1 MKRTSMGILS
11 QWLGESNRQ
20 PLVMRGARQVGKTW
34 LVRELAKQHGL
45 RLVEINFERAGSE
58 VTGMFRAKDP
68 RAVVRGLEL
77 MTGHGIDPGS
87 TLLFLDEIQ
96 AMPEVLANLRW
107 FAEELPTLPVIAA
120 GSLLDFVLAEHTF
133 SMPVGRIAYHHLEP
147 MTFVEFLEAAGEAQ
161 LLLETTRWTPD
172 AGMHPVAHARLSE
185 CYRDYLVVGGMPAVV
200 HRWIDGRSML
210 ECAQIQH
217 SLLGTFRDDFSKYS
231 RRVSVAQIGRVMEAI
246 PRMAGRIFKYSRV
259 ADGER
264 SAAIRQTLELLCR
277 AQLATRVQ
285 AASGMGLPLGGNI
298 RERIFKV
305 IFLDSGLMC
314 AALGLTLERSADLSG
329 LVLVNE
335 GGLAEQAVG
344 QCLRASLPHF
354 AERAL
359 YFWSSERNGAV
370 AEVDYLLQHG
380 TRIVPIEVKAGTTG
394 SLKSLHHFIARRDL
408 QLAVRVNAD
417 LPSVT
422 DVDIKTTEG
431 ERVRYRLLSI
441 PFYLADQMPRV
452 LGQA

>member
-231 RRVSVAQIGRVMEAI
+231 RRVPVAQIGRVMEAI

-314 AALGLTLERSADLSG
+314 AALGLTLERSADLSR

-394 SLKSLHHFIARRDL
+394 SLKSLHHFMARRDL

>member
-1 MKRTSMGILS
+1 
-11 QWLGESNRQ
+11 
-20 PLVMRGARQVGKTW
+20 
-34 LVRELAKQHGL
+34 
-45 RLVEINFERAGSE
+45 
-58 VTGMFRAKDP
+58 
-68 RAVVRGLEL
+68 
-77 MTGHGIDPGS
+77 
-87 TLLFLDEIQ
+87 
-96 AMPEVLANLRW
+96 
-107 FAEELPTLPVIAA
+107 
-120 GSLLDFVLAEHTF
+120 
-133 SMPVGRIAYHHLEP
+133 
-147 MTFVEFLEAAGEAQ
+147 
-161 LLLETTRWTPD
+161 
-172 AGMHPVAHARLSE
+172 
-185 CYRDYLVVGGMPAVV
+185 
-200 HRWIDGRSML
+200 
-210 ECAQIQH
+210 
-217 SLLGTFRDDFSKYS
+217 
-231 RRVSVAQIGRVMEAI
+231 
-246 PRMAGRIFKYSRV
+246 V

-314 AALGLTLERSADLSG
+314 AALGLTLERSADLSR

-394 SLKSLHHFIARRDL
+394 SLKSLHHFMARRDL